1 MRSGRAGEGV
11 EMRVTIFE
19 RVGGF
24 ATVSRIVS
32 AFYDEALASP
42 ILSPFFVGVD
52 TKTLIDHQTKFVAS
66 MMQGPAS
73 YSNEHLERVHRHLDI
88 DQTAFNEMC
97 DLFRETLEDFDMDES
112 DIAHVIGEI
121 ESRRVYIVNER

>member
-1 MRSGRAGEGV
+1 MREK
-11 EMRVTIFE
+11 IFE

-24 ATVSRIVS
+24 ARVSRIVS
-32 AFYDEALASP
+32 AFYDEALQSP

-73 YSNEHLERVHRHLDI
+73 YSNEHLERVHRHLNI
-88 DQTAFNEMC
+88 DDAAFDEMC
-97 DLFRETLEDFDMDES
+97 ALFRETLEDFDMDES

-121 ESRRVYIVNER
+121 QSRRVYIINEH